1 MAETFARR
9 WVCVF
14 NGRSGGHAR
23 ALFATR
29 NQARQFA
36 ERHALSF
43 VPTDSKLNWV
53 DSSADSSVLTTQ
65 VGNYLVTRIDETEGS
80 ASGRHYP
87 AGSEREGPRVANAG
101 PQGETLLTNPRDAG
115 NVDETHAVSD
125 LAAQVKV
132 LQDLIRQA
140 RRRGLTPEQQA
151 SLADLTRSLRE
162 VLSRH
167 FFTLC
172 ER

>member
-1 MAETFARR
+1 LAETFARR

-43 VPTDSKLNWV
+43 VPADSKLNWV
-53 DSSADSSVLTTQ
+53 DSSAESSVLTTQ
-65 VGNYLVTRIDETEGS
+65 VGNYLVARIDEPEGS

-87 AGSEREGPRVANAG
+87 AGFEREGPPVATPRA
-101 PQGETLLTNPRDAG
+101 QGETSLTDPEDAG
-115 NVDETHAVSD
+115 DVDEAHAVSD

-162 VLSRH
+162 ALRRH
-167 FFTLC
+167 ELN
-172 ER
+172 